1 MTAEEA
7 NKRATIR
14 EKMIKRSQIQEEKDS
29 IMKCIESS
37 VNDGCFNYTTQNHL
51 FEETIIY
58 LHDLGYEVTED
69 YVQYGGTDAAI
80 RFDKTTIKW

>member
-7 NKRATIR
+7 KKRATIR
-14 EKMIKRSQIQEEKDS
+14 EKMIKHSQIQEEKDS

-37 VNDGCFNYTTQNHL
+37 ANDGCFSYTTQNHL
-51 FEETIIY
+51 FEETITY

-69 YVQYGGTDAAI
+69 YVQYGSTNAAI